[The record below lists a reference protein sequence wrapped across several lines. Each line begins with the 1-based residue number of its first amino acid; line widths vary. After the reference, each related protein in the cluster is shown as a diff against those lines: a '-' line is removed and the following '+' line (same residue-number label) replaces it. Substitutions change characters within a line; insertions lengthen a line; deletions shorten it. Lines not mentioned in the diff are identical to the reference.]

1 MSHLFHISP
10 VAPPSH
16 HVRPVASVPSLR
28 AAAVVVLRL
37 DGGAGGQQ
45 HLDHLQVAFM
55 SRQEQRFV
63 ASVRRT
69 PLEMATGRAKSHE
82 LLRRISEDFGS
93 EKLGVWLPTES
104 HTGIG
109 NMSQISQPKNSLNWI
124 GKSQLR
130 TYNNLLNLQAYPF
143 SGVRHLRRLAPGS
156 GGPPAASVGQLR
168 RCLLSQPAGCLRLK
182 AETLDVWR
190 PRFILNSGSVIMS

>member
-1 MSHLFHISP
+1 MSCNIKVANTIEFHPEIRGT
-10 VAPPSH
+10 AFPPRPSCH
-16 HVRPVASVPSLR
+16 IRPVSEGRGRCKSSPRRRRSRR
-28 AAAVVVLRL
+28 AAPRPPPGGLPEPQSAAARRL
-37 DGGAGGQQ
+37 GPEGAAG
-45 HLDHLQVAFM
+45 
-55 SRQEQRFV
+55 E
-63 ASVRRT
+63 
-69 PLEMATGRAKSHE
+69 ATGRAKSHE

-182 AETLDVWR
+182 AETLDVWQCKVY
-190 PRFILNSGSVIMS
+190 S